1 LKYFE
6 KNFFEVYKPVY
17 ILFVLVGVAIDLSTK
32 YWVVQNYSYQD
43 SVCYMGQFFCM
54 TLTFNTG
61 FVFGIYQNNSSI
73 SIVSTG
79 FAIIFLFC
87 YRWINHDIGN
97 KWGWNLVMVGAFGNF
112 IDKFFIKMPPGGGI
126 KFGFTAGPGQY
137 IGVVDFFD
145 FDWPDFLL
153 FHRWPA
159 FNIADSCVSIGLV
172 ILIFTMNI
180 EEPEKKKK

>member
-1 LKYFE
+1 MTYFE
-6 KNFFEVYKPVY
+6 KKFFEVYKPVY
-17 ILFVLVGVAIDLSTK
+17 ILFVLVGVVIDLSTK

-87 YRWINHDIGN
+87 Y
-97 KWGWNLVMVGAFGNF
+97 MFY
-112 IDKFFIKMPPGGGI
+112 
-126 KFGFTAGPGQY
+126 FT
-137 IGVVDFFD
+137 
-145 FDWPDFLL
+145 
-153 FHRWPA
+153 
-159 FNIADSCVSIGLV
+159 
-172 ILIFTMNI
+172 
-180 EEPEKKKK
+180 